1 MFSKKNKKLY
11 IHKIRKRKEISKL
24 FRNLI
29 RIFNNK
35 NLSIQLIGAIR

>member
-1 MFSKKNKKLY
+1 MFSKKNKKLD

-29 RIFNNK
+29 RIFTNK